1 MQNLK
6 ARIQKYNLNLKI
18 FLLTFTLF
26 VLRYILLPVPVS
38 AHCPLC
44 VGGAVIGLSV
54 ARFLGVDDSISGLW
68 MAAFLGA
75 ISFWI
80 ANRFKS
86 YFKPIIYVA
95 VFGLTIWSFYA
106 FNSWAVT
113 NLKFFL
119 INTHLSKILG
129 FDRLT
134 FGLIFGGSL
143 FYLVDFLDS
152 LIIKRHGKV
161 YFPYQKI
168 FVSLGSILVA
178 SIIMFLVIG

>member
-1 MQNLK
+1 MKNITKLIK
-6 ARIQKYNLNLKI
+6 SLNIKI
-18 FLLTFTLF
+18 FISSFFLFILKF
-26 VLRYILLPVPVS
+26 VLFPLPAL

-54 ARFLGVDDSISGLW
+54 ARFLGVDDSITGLW

-75 ISFWI
+75 TSFWM
-80 ANRFKS
+80 ASRTKTFL
-86 YFKPIIYVA
+86 KPIIYFL

-129 FDRLT
+129 LDRLT
-134 FGLIFGGSL
+134 FGLILGGIL
-143 FYLVDFLDS
+143 FYLVDYIDT
-152 LIIKRHGKV
+152 LIIKRNGKV
-161 YFPYQKI
+161 YFPFQRI
-168 FVSLGSILVA
+168 FVSLGSILIA
-178 SIIMFLVIG
+178 SIILFLVIG